1 MQAYKLD
8 ILKKTQGQ
16 KNSKLKEK
24 TQELKKKTQGFSN
37 ICRIE
42 KRNTTFFH
50 KNVIFNAYFLP
61 DITKS
66 EWFCVKIKL
75 FMFKMVIFWQ
85 RLFTNFKKK
94 LKTQEKNS
102 RFRQN
107 QKLEL
112 PGIGPIC
119 KPAVDMQMD
128 SKIKGLW

>member
-1 MQAYKLD
+1 MFLLCDKHKFSIKVRGKYGSNPAFFIQHFE
-8 ILKKTQGQ
+8 

-66 EWFCVKIKL
+66 ECFCVKIKL
-75 FMFKMVIFWQ
+75 FMFEMVIF
-85 RLFTNFKKK
+85 
-94 LKTQEKNS
+94 
-102 RFRQN
+102 
-107 QKLEL
+107 
-112 PGIGPIC
+112 
-119 KPAVDMQMD
+119 
-128 SKIKGLW
+128 